1 MKIIFKI
8 LINIKR
14 KFEYWVYKQS
24 INKLVKNGLT
34 IGKNVT
40 IREDVN
46 IDVTYAYLVTI
57 GNNCEIGSGVE
68 IIAHDGT
75 TRKFNGDYEKIA
87 KVEIKDNCFIGRNA
101 IILPGVTIGPN
112 VIIAAGSVVNKNIAP
127 NSLVA
132 GVPAR
137 IYGKFAEIINHD
149 REIIKQSKYYKHH
162 DLLKADLKT
171 KKKIAEELN
180 DKPLFVYMGD
190 KDNPFTIS

>member
-1 MKIIFKI
+1 MKIVYKI
-8 LINIKR
+8 LVNFKR
-14 KFEYWVYKQS
+14 KLEYWVYKQS
-24 INKLVKNGLT
+24 ISKLIRNGLT
-34 IGKNVT
+34 LGNNVT

-46 IDVTYAYLVTI
+46 IDVTYAYLISI

-75 TRKFNGDYEKIA
+75 SLKFNGGYEKIA
-87 KVEIKDNCFIGRNA
+87 KVEIKDNCFIGRNS

-137 IYGKFAEIINHD
+137 IYGKFDEIINRD
-149 REIIKQSKYYKHH
+149 REAIKQSKYYKRQ
-162 DLLKADLKT
+162 DLLKADLNT

-180 DKPLFVYMGD
+180 DKGLFVYIGD
-190 KDNPFTIS
+190 KKNPFTIT